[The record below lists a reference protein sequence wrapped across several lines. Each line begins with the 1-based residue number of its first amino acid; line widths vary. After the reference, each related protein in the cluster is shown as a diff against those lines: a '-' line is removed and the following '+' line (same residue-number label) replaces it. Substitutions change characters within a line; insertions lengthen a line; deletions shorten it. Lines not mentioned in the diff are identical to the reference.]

1 MRWTAPLRNCAA
13 ATAFCAVPRRRSV
26 CSFQLPRLSPFGTGA
41 PAWCG
46 DSGRRA
52 EIVPGAVFSGSVL
65 RLALKREAG
74 WQERPLVVL
83 GPLESA
89 VAKFAGA
96 SKQLR
101 ARGGEGLWTAA
112 KAAITPQ
119 RGSREGESP
128 PFISCMRRSGLRLGG
143 EAAEIRG
150 RTGNA
155 RVSRRAL

>member
-1 MRWTAPLRNCAA
+1 MTHALDGAASKLRCRDVGLRGADMA
-13 ATAFCAVPRRRSV
+13 QCLQL
-26 CSFQLPRLSPFGTGA
+26 QLPRLSPFGTGA

-52 EIVPGAVFSGSVL
+52 EIVPSAVFSGGAL

-96 SKQLR
+96 SKPLR
-101 ARGGEGLWTAA
+101 ARGGEG
-112 KAAITPQ
+112 
-119 RGSREGESP
+119 
-128 PFISCMRRSGLRLGG
+128 M
-143 EAAEIRG
+143 
-150 RTGNA
+150 
-155 RVSRRAL
+155 

>member
-1 MRWTAPLRNCAA
+1 MRWTAPLRNCDA
-13 ATAFCAVPRRRSV
+13 ATSVCAAPTWRSV

-52 EIVPGAVFSGSVL
+52 EIVPGAVFSGSAL

-89 VAKFAGA
+89 VAKFVWA

-101 ARGGEGLWTAA
+101 ARGGEGMLAA
-112 KAAITPQ
+112 PT
-119 RGSREGESP
+119 
-128 PFISCMRRSGLRLGG
+128 
-143 EAAEIRG
+143 
-150 RTGNA
+150 
-155 RVSRRAL
+155 